1 MFGNFNLLLYGET
14 ISMKHDYV
22 KLNRKDLIQLL
33 DEVESLLEP
42 ARTQLFDEVKTSQ
55 REFVIYQLKKK
66 QEEHKASFWART
78 FQKNRYFEFS
88 EDDLIFI
95 QNDFE
100 KKGKQDHLAWKE
112 NITPSF
118 YDFLMR
124 EDLEKMKDRY
134 GVFRFCTIGHLVSD
148 TSSFDKIFDR
158 IRNNIEYYRNNIIS
172 LMRDEYCLSIDNEF
186 FKFKN
191 EKSFYVKKTTI
202 SKDIENILRD
212 YKIG

>member
-1 MFGNFNLLLYGET
+1 
-14 ISMKHDYV
+14 MKHDYV

-118 YDFLMR
+118 YD
-124 EDLEKMKDRY
+124 
-134 GVFRFCTIGHLVSD
+134 CVS
-148 TSSFDKIFDR
+148 
-158 IRNNIEYYRNNIIS
+158 
-172 LMRDEYCLSIDNEF
+172 
-186 FKFKN
+186 
-191 EKSFYVKKTTI
+191 
-202 SKDIENILRD
+202 
-212 YKIG
+212 